1 MKKLLGIV
9 VLGILLSSCGSAR
22 INYYN
27 HYSDCTLKNKSFID
41 SAKCA
46 SKQRYD
52 HLIETGLS
60 PREENDLFESY
71 VNLLADKVS
80 KNQISEAEAKHLVV
94 QEHNRRKAEA
104 RAALDRMIIGIGKEF
119 DRTNKKNSDQELKT
133 Y

>member
-1 MKKLLGIV
+1 MKKLLGIL
-9 VLGILLSSCGSAR
+9 VLGILLSSCGPAR

-60 PREENDLFESY
+60 PREENDLFEAY

-80 KNQISEAEAKHLVV
+80 KNQISEAEAKLLVIK
-94 QEHNRRKAEA
+94 EHTRRKAEA
-104 RAALDRMIIGIGKEF
+104 RAAIDNMIIGIGKEF
-119 DRTNKKNSDQELKT
+119 ERTSKRNSD